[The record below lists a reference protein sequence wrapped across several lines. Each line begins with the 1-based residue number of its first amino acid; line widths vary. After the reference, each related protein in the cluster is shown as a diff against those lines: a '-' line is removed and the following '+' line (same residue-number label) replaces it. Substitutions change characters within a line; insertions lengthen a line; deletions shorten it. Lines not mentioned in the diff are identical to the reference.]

1 MSRMN
6 PTSTGTR
13 LALATALFA
22 GALTVPVGAQGQS
35 AVTHDVVHLG
45 ERYGTPLPDGVLEM
59 LEADPEAFTFAG
71 RGFGGAVP
79 ARSGGPSGGPLG
91 GLARIF
97 GQYDGNVSG
106 TFRFPVLLG
115 SYPNETTPGES
126 VDAVAAQFFDGPNP
140 TGTIT
145 EYYEE
150 ASGGRV
156 QLIGEPMDWQVSSL
170 SRQEV
175 TGGESGLRPPSRV
188 GEFILE
194 LLVANDDGSV
204 DWGRYDNDGPD
215 GVPNSGDD
223 DGRVDVLA
231 VIHPTHGAECGG
243 PGNAT
248 RIWSHRWNLLSAA
261 GQEYVTGSP
270 SANGGFIRVLDYTIQ
285 PVRNC
290 GNDDINDIGVF
301 AHELGHGFGL
311 PDLYATGGAGHAG
324 IGTWGLMGSGSWGC
338 DNGGAARPCLPGAW
352 TREQLGWGTFQ
363 DLPPETDLGTLTF
376 RSPVE
381 GGTIYRYRVPD
392 ADTYYLLE
400 YRGRTGFDSR
410 VRSAGLLV
418 WQIDEGIIAMRR
430 PSNRVNADPGAMG
443 VWVRQADG
451 RNDLGDTGDDGNR
464 SDGGDPFPG
473 LTGATAF
480 HASTLPS
487 ARILGG
493 AASRLTLTDI
503 TEGADEVTAAVTTAT
518 ARLTLQTVGGSS
530 PDLFTVNG
538 LPTGPGVVG
547 RFAPYEVVEVIA
559 GGGISVAEGVRQGF
573 SGWTDGSDD
582 RTRVLE
588 IDTNDVTLTA
598 DYATTE
604 FKVDAELTGP
614 VPAVVPGVI
623 GATPSLP
630 GFWFPGGTEVQF
642 AAGPYPGFR
651 YEGWGGDLVGE
662 PNPVTVRV
670 DAPIAFEAIFSQD
683 YGVATD
689 AVTAL
694 VAGSD
699 VAAVLEVR
707 GSLGAVFWEILSGA
721 LPEGTA
727 LEADGRITGT
737 PLQTGRFDA
746 RVRVRDSRG
755 LTAEADLAFDVSA
768 PDIAVP
774 VLAGPMLGTVTVPT
788 AGQQAWLDRAGNR
801 DGAYDLGDALLYLR
815 RGGGD
820 AAAARVEGLL
830 RTLTIPAALP
840 PDGAATTSGSDGGGR

>member
-1 MSRMN
+1 V
-6 PTSTGTR
+6 
-13 LALATALFA
+13 LATV
-22 GALTVPVGAQGQS
+22 LTVPVGAQAQS

-45 ERYGTPLPDGVLEM
+45 EHYGTPLPDGVLEL
-59 LEADPEAFTFAG
+59 LETDPDAFTFAG
-71 RGFGGAVP
+71 RGFGRAAPVGSDAGGGA
-79 ARSGGPSGGPLG
+79 PSD

-115 SYPNETTPGES
+115 YYPNEEAPGET
-126 VDAVAAQFFDGPNP
+126 VDAVSAQFFDGPNA

-145 EYYEE
+145 DYYAE
-150 ASGGRV
+150 ASDGRV
-156 QLIGEPMDWQVSSL
+156 QLIGEPMDWEVSSL
-170 SRQEV
+170 TREEV

-215 GVPNSGDD
+215 GIPNSGDD

-243 PGNAT
+243 QGSAT
-248 RIWSHRWNLLSAA
+248 RIWSHRWNLASAA

-270 SANGGFIRVLDYTIQ
+270 AANGGFIRVLDYTIQ

-290 GNDDINDIGVF
+290 ADDDINDIGVF

-338 DNGGAARPCLPGAW
+338 DNGGAARPCLPSAW

-363 DLPPETDLGTLTF
+363 DLSPDADVGTLTF

-392 ADTYYLLE
+392 SDTYYLLE

-410 VRSAGLLV
+410 VRAAGLLV
-418 WQIDEGIIAMRR
+418 WQIDAGVIAARR
-430 PSNRVNADPGAMG
+430 PSNRVNSDPRAMG

-451 RNDLGDTGDDGNR
+451 RNDLGNTGEGGNR

-473 LTGATAF
+473 VTGANAF
-480 HASTLPS
+480 HASTQPS
-487 ARILGG
+487 ARIRGG
-493 AASRLTLTDI
+493 AAARITITDI
-503 TEGADEVTAAVTTAT
+503 VEGSDHVTADVTTAS
-518 ARLTLQTVGGSS
+518 ASLTLATVGGSS
-530 PDLFTVNG
+530 PDLFSVNG
-538 LPTGPGVVG
+538 VPTGPGVVG
-547 RFAPYEVVEVIA
+547 EFAPYEVVEVTA
-559 GGGISVAEGVRQGF
+559 GGGIAVSEGVRRGF
-573 SGWTDGSDD
+573 SGWVDGPAD

-588 IDTNDVTLTA
+588 FELDDVTITA

-604 FKVDAELTGP
+604 YKVDAELTGP
-614 VPAVVPGVI
+614 VPEVVPGVI

-651 YEGWGGDLVGE
+651 YEGWGGDFSGE
-662 PNPVTVRV
+662 PNPVTVQV
-670 DAPIAFEAIFSQD
+670 DAPISFEAIFSQD
-683 YGVATD
+683 YDVTTE

-699 VAAVLEVR
+699 VSASLEVR
-707 GSLGAVFWEILSGA
+707 GSLGAVTWEIVSGA
-721 LPEGTA
+721 LPDGTV
-727 LEADGRITGT
+727 LESDGRITGT
-737 PLQTGRFDA
+737 PLETGMFAA

-755 LTAEADLAFDVSA
+755 LTAEADLSFDVSA
-768 PDIAVP
+768 PDIPVP
-774 VLAGPMLGTVTVPT
+774 VLAGPMLGTSTVPT
-788 AGQQAWLDRAGNR
+788 VGQQAWLDRAGNH
-801 DGAYDLGDALLYLR
+801 DGAYDIGDAFLYLR
-815 RGGGD
+815 RGGGE
-820 AAAARVEGLL
+820 AVAARVEGLL
-830 RTLTIPAALP
+830 RTLTMPAP
-840 PDGAATTSGSDGGGR
+840 PPAPGGTNPAVDAGGGR